1 MVKNNS
7 GEKTFDDNVSHNS
20 KLSTYSKQPIH
31 VADRF
36 LKQVM
41 MIGKLGGI
49 QFQAADLSEET
60 KTPQVEKEK
69 TLSNKKLQENKL
81 GLLSDSDDDTF
92 SVNTYSMTS
101 QS

>member
-1 MVKNNS
+1 MVPISATKVLVLIEKKRESLMVKNNS

-20 KLSTYSKQPIH
+20 KISTYSKQPIH

-60 KTPQVEKEK
+60 KTP
-69 TLSNKKLQENKL
+69 
-81 GLLSDSDDDTF
+81 
-92 SVNTYSMTS
+92 
-101 QS
+101 